1 MSEDRDYCF
10 DRRSVENRRSVND
23 LDYFLNGGVERR
35 TWEERRSAFERRSG
49 WFRVSKWVSVSGREI
64 GISV

>member
-1 MSEDRDYCF
+1 MSEDRDFCF
-10 DRRSVENRRSVND
+10 DRRSVENRRIAYD

-35 TWEERRSAFERRSG
+35 TWEERRSDFERRSG